1 MQLNTER
8 LMLIPLTLDHL
19 SQAIEDR
26 RAMAKS
32 LQLDGNIKQLD
43 DIMVKIYNVKIAKI
57 EQNPNQY
64 QFYTYWQMVLKEN
77 NRIIGELGFKGL
89 SRENNLVEVGYGTN
103 PDYQGKGYMT
113 EALGAIIA
121 WACTQDD
128 VEVNGVIA
136 STLKANIPSQKVL
149 AKVGMTKI
157 LEDEKYYYWKIERVK
172 YLQSELPK

>member
-77 NRIIGELGFKGL
+77 NRIIGNWDSRVYLG
-89 SRENNLVEVGYGTN
+89 
-103 PDYQGKGYMT
+103 
-113 EALGAIIA
+113 
-121 WACTQDD
+121 
-128 VEVNGVIA
+128 
-136 STLKANIPSQKVL
+136 
-149 AKVGMTKI
+149 KI
-157 LEDEKYYYWKIERVK
+157 T
-172 YLQSELPK
+172 